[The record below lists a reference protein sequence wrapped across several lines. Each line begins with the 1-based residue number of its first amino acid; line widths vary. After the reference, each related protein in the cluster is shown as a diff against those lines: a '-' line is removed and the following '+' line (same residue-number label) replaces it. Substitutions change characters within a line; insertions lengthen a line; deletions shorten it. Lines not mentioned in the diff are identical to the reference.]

1 MTNSL
6 RKEVY
11 REVENGGMILSEA
24 LEKQASKF
32 FKDYYANE
40 EYENYFVEYS
50 GNIVEA
56 FEKINYG
63 AVFAEKSMFAA
74 VAIKK
79 DMLGNLIRDVP
90 QIVNIEKSSPY
101 SLSDLVPS
109 LNDQGRNVDSSN
121 NLGLDGEGVI
131 IGIISTG
138 IDYLNENFM
147 TQDRRTR
154 ISAIWDQSLSSDS
167 PPVPFSYGSE
177 FDKEEINK
185 AIRTYFSG
193 GNPYEIVPHK
203 DDVGH
208 GTAIAGIIGASR
220 VRATDEVFGVA
231 PKCEFAIVK
240 VKRAK
245 KITMEEYGIDQGLP
259 NVYEST
265 DLASAISYLAEL
277 QNTLMKPMIVYLALG
292 SNFGAHT
299 GRAALERYIDFF
311 SLKRGF
317 SIITD
322 TGDEGNGSTHTSGE
336 VSSTGTMKTIE
347 INVDKE
353 EKNLYLSIWFRNPDV
368 FSVGV
373 AAPSGEGIK
382 RISIPATNGSQVK
395 FTLGSTT
402 ITILYSIQAQAMA
415 DKMIGILIE
424 NVSGGVWKIDLTGEY
439 VIYGGYDVWLLQ
451 RPLLKKETRVLVPNE
466 YTTLTIPSTAIGTL
480 TTANY
485 QELTNI
491 RTPEPGK
498 GFTKDGRVKPSVST
512 LSNNIITVGLEKKIA
527 VVSGTAA
534 AGAILSG
541 LSVLLFEWG
550 FVQRKDLNMFTQ
562 KLNSY
567 IIRGTVKEP
576 GVIYPN
582 PTSGFGLLSFKA
594 VFESLS
600 NHGGEEVVAGLSDLL
615 RGEIYQEKIYWNIP
629 TDLFKRLI
637 WSCNQGEL

>member
-11 REVENGGMILSEA
+11 REVENGGVILSEA
-24 LEKQASKF
+24 LEKEASKF

-79 DMLGNLIRDVP
+79 GMLGTLIRDVP
-90 QIVNIEKSSPY
+90 QIVNIEKSSSY

-109 LNDQGRNVDSSN
+109 FDDQGINVDSSN
-121 NLGLDGEGVI
+121 NLGLDGDGVI

-138 IDYLNENFM
+138 IDYLNEKFM

-154 ISAIWDQSLSSDS
+154 ISTIWDQSLNSDS

-185 AIRTYFSG
+185 AIRTHFSG

-203 DDVGH
+203 DEVGH

-220 VRATDEVFGVA
+220 IREKDEVYGIA

-245 KITMEEYGIDQGLP
+245 KITMEQYGIDQGLP

-311 SLKRGF
+311 TLKRGF
-317 SIITD
+317 AIITD
-322 TGDEGNGSTHTSGE
+322 TGNEGNGSTHTSGE

-353 EKNLYLSIWFRNPDV
+353 EKNLYSTIWFRDPDV

-373 AAPSGEGIK
+373 VSPSGEGIK

-466 YTTLTIPSTAIGTL
+466 YTTLTIPSTAIGTV

-491 RTPEPGK
+491 RIPEPGK
-498 GFTKDGRVKPSVST
+498 GFTKDGRIKPSVST
-512 LSNNIITVGLEKKIA
+512 LANNILTVGLEKKIA

-541 LSVLLFEWG
+541 LSVLLFQWG

-576 GVIYPN
+576 GIIYPN

-600 NHGGEEVVAGLSDLL
+600 NHGGEEVVAGLCDLL